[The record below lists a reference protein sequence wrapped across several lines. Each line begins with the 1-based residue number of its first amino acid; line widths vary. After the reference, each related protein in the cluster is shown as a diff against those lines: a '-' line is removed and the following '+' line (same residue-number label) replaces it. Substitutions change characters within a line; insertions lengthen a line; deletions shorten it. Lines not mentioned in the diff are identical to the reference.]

1 MASGDCEGAGF
12 RPLSAEAVVAAAV
25 VVVVVSSGSGFLGS
39 CWFAAA
45 AAVALAAFRQVLQY
59 YNRLSGASQP
69 SNGDFAAK
77 HYIPCSSTPGAPN
90 KRYIKL

>member
-1 MASGDCEGAGF
+1 MASGDCEGAGS
-12 RPLSAEAVVAAAV
+12 RPLSAEAVVVAA
-25 VVVVVSSGSGFLGS
+25 VVVVSSGSGFLGS
-39 CWFAAA
+39 CWFAA